1 MIHVTKGMVRQEGDL
16 AELVSDAI
24 IACVSVIELL
34 DSVGESSDGK
44 RLGSHLAKT
53 MMMTIQE
60 CVKQHGFDAEITPA
74 DREHFDERYSD
85 VDFSSDHRIADG
97 HHSKGDP
104 FTMGMS
110 GDALTEFLM
119 GL

>member
-1 MIHVTKGMVRQEGDL
+1 MITVNKGIVRQEGDL

-34 DSVGESSDGK
+34 DSAGESSNEN

-74 DREHFDERYSD
+74 DRERFDEHYKD
-85 VDFSSDHRIADG
+85 VSFSSDDAAINHS
-97 HHSKGDP
+97 SKGDP